1 MKKLLGFIGILAA
14 VLIIIFIYGTY
25 AGKAEEDETSTIK
38 PSRLNLTSE
47 QNEFIIKLIN
57 QNLLKL
63 NPELNQAY
71 IDPSLWR
78 QMDYDLKKD
87 FGASLAI
94 YCGNKKGT
102 HLYWVD
108 IFDKMSGK
116 KMAKYSQSW
125 GFETY

>member
-63 NPELNQAY
+63 LNHLFLKYLQTFMMKKTY
-71 IDPSLWR
+71 SL
-78 QMDYDLKKD
+78 LKQ
-87 FGASLAI
+87 
-94 YCGNKKGT
+94 KK
-102 HLYWVD
+102 
-108 IFDKMSGK
+108 KN
-116 KMAKYSQSW
+116 
-125 GFETY
+125 